1 MFSGHSLVVGAH
13 RQIAEEPGERTLGL
27 ELNKPEP
34 GKMDLA
40 LGRKDLALD
49 RKELG
54 LHKTALGYRKI
65 AEVLRSWTWVSW
77 LLGRHSWTWV
87 S

>member
-1 MFSGHSLVVGAH
+1 MFSGHSLAVGED
-13 RQIAEEPGERTLGL
+13 RQIAEEPGERKLGL

-34 GKMDLA
+34 GKMET
-40 LGRKDLALD
+40 ALD